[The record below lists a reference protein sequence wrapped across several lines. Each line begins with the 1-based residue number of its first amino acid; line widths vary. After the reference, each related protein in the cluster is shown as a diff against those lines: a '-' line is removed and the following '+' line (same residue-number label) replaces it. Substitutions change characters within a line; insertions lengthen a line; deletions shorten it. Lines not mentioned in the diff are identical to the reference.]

1 MKILLLGDYSN
12 YQACLATA
20 LRRQGHKVTVASDG
34 SGWMNTNCTLSLCR
48 PFPGPAGGAA
58 LFARMMLDRRL
69 RGYDVVSIISP
80 SFVTL
85 KPVRLRR
92 VFDMLKKHNGAV
104 FLNAAGTDKAVMDMY
119 IAKDCPLR
127 YSEYFM
133 PDGSPNRA
141 NALTLKKDLE
151 WTQDDIGRF
160 CEFIYD
166 NVDGVTTALY
176 EYDLAMRRRLD
187 DNHVRYVG
195 IPIDMEAI
203 RRVEHPLVADGKVK
217 MFLGRHRHRMAFKGT
232 DIIGRV
238 AEKIATEMP
247 DRCSLEIVENIP
259 YDEYIKKL
267 RNADLVLDQLYSY
280 TPATNALLAMAAGQA
295 VLSGAEP
302 EYYDF
307 IGEKELHPVINA
319 VPDENIL
326 YGTLKK
332 VVENPE
338 MIVEAGSQGRRF
350 VLKHNDADVVAT
362 RSIDFWQSKM

>member
-1 MKILLLGDYSN
+1 
-12 YQACLATA
+12 
-20 LRRQGHKVTVASDG
+20 
-34 SGWMNTNCTLSLCR
+34 
-48 PFPGPAGGAA
+48 
-58 LFARMMLDRRL
+58 
-69 RGYDVVSIISP
+69 
-80 SFVTL
+80 
-85 KPVRLRR
+85 
-92 VFDMLKKHNGAV
+92 
-104 FLNAAGTDKAVMDMY
+104 
-119 IAKDCPLR
+119 
-127 YSEYFM
+127 
-133 PDGSPNRA
+133 
-141 NALTLKKDLE
+141 
-151 WTQDDIGRF
+151 
-160 CEFIYD
+160 
-166 NVDGVTTALY
+166 
-176 EYDLAMRRRLD
+176 
-187 DNHVRYVG
+187 
-195 IPIDMEAI
+195 
-203 RRVEHPLVADGKVK
+203 
-217 MFLGRHRHRMAFKGT
+217 MAFKGT

-259 YDEYIKKL
+259 YYEYIKKL

-326 YGTLKK
+326 YGTLKE

-338 MIVEAGSQGRRF
+338 MIVEAGSQGRQF